1 MRKTIEL
8 FPKAYSG
15 PSRVTI
21 DRGYGW
27 NTGNVTAY
35 VETTVGS
42 ASIVMS
48 PEEVRELIETLS
60 EFLEQS

>member
-1 MRKTIEL
+1 MRKTVEL
-8 FPKAYSG
+8 YRKERSG

-21 DRGYGW
+21 ADGYGW
-27 NTGNVTAY
+27 HTGNVTAY

-42 ASIVMS
+42 ASIAMS

-60 EFLEQS
+60 EFLEK